1 MFLFG
6 EKIENRT
13 FLPILTPQKRNL
25 VGPSETIWPLFR
37 IWGSTSLEPQIRQS
51 NVHCCP
57 RQNLKSGIPDLRF
70 LYNVQWKWNLK
81 SGKVTIPPQKWPNLV
96 AKKVKMRAPKK
107 AFPESIWTR
116 TFCKKTDPNWSFLA
130 SAAPFTI
137 YTPPIGGYHRVLD
150 FTTQITEKYSTAMCY
165 SVTVPMAEQPLIN
178 PRSFPILASVR
189 EDAKVPDIL
198 YFRRFYKG
206 SADIRKWSKY
216 QW

>member
-13 FLPILTPQKRNL
+13 FLPFLTPQKRNL

-37 IWGSTSLEPQIRQS
+37 IWGSNWLEPQIRKS
-51 NVHCCP
+51 NFHCCP

-107 AFPESIWTR
+107 GFP
-116 TFCKKTDPNWSFLA
+116 
-130 SAAPFTI
+130 
-137 YTPPIGGYHRVLD
+137 
-150 FTTQITEKYSTAMCY
+150 QIHMDT
-165 SVTVPMAEQPLIN
+165 
-178 PRSFPILASVR
+178 
-189 EDAKVPDIL
+189 DIL
-198 YFRRFYKG
+198 QKNGLKLVIFGLCGPIYNLHPPYRGLPPCARFHNP
-206 SADIRKWSKY
+206 DNREI
-216 QW
+216 

>member
-13 FLPILTPQKRNL
+13 FLPFLTPQKRNL

-37 IWGSTSLEPQIRQS
+37 IWGSTSLEPQIRKS
-51 NVHCCP
+51 NVHCILVLS

-107 AFPESIWTR
+107 RLS
-116 TFCKKTDPNWSFLA
+116 PNPYGHGHFAKNGSKLVIFGLCG
-130 SAAPFTI
+130 PI
-137 YTPPIGGYHRVLD
+137 YNLHPPYRGLPPCARFH
-150 FTTQITEKYSTAMCY
+150 
-165 SVTVPMAEQPLIN
+165 N
-178 PRSFPILASVR
+178 PDNR
-189 EDAKVPDIL
+189 EI
-198 YFRRFYKG
+198 
-206 SADIRKWSKY
+206 
-216 QW
+216 

>member
-13 FLPILTPQKRNL
+13 FLPFLTPQKRNL

-37 IWGSTSLEPQIRQS
+37 IWGSTSLEPQIRKS
-51 NVHCCP
+51 NVHCILVLS

-81 SGKVTIPPQKWPNLV
+81 SGKVTIPPPQKWPNLV
-96 AKKVKMRAPKK
+96 AKKMRAPKK
-107 AFPESIWTR
+107 GFPRTR

-137 YTPPIGGYHRVLD
+137 YTPIYVV
-150 FTTQITEKYSTAMCY
+150 TTLCDIS
-165 SVTVPMAEQPLIN
+165 QP
-178 PRSFPILASVR
+178 R
-189 EDAKVPDIL
+189 
-198 YFRRFYKG
+198 
-206 SADIRKWSKY
+206 
-216 QW
+216 

>member
-13 FLPILTPQKRNL
+13 FLPFLTPQKRNL

-37 IWGSTSLEPQIRQS
+37 IWGSTSLEPQIRKS
-51 NVHCCP
+51 NVHCILVLS

-107 AFPESIWTR
+107 RLS
-116 TFCKKTDPNWSFLA
+116 PNPYGQGHFAKNRIQIGHFWPLRPHLQS
-130 SAAPFTI
+130 
-137 YTPPIGGYHRVLD
+137 TPPL
-150 FTTQITEKYSTAMCY
+150 
-165 SVTVPMAEQPLIN
+165 
-178 PRSFPILASVR
+178 
-189 EDAKVPDIL
+189 
-198 YFRRFYKG
+198 
-206 SADIRKWSKY
+206 
-216 QW
+216 

>member
-13 FLPILTPQKRNL
+13 FLPFLTPQKRNL

-37 IWGSTSLEPQIRQS
+37 IWGSTSLEPQIRKS
-51 NVHCCP
+51 NVHCILVLS

-107 AFPESIWTR
+107 RLSPNPYGHGHFA
-116 TFCKKTDPNWSFLA
+116 KKTDPNWSFLA

-137 YTPPIGGYHRVLD
+137 YTPHIWGSHRVLY
-150 FTTQITEKYSTAMCY
+150 TEKNSKAMC
-165 SVTVPMAEQPLIN
+165 
-178 PRSFPILASVR
+178 
-189 EDAKVPDIL
+189 
-198 YFRRFYKG
+198 
-206 SADIRKWSKY
+206 
-216 QW
+216 

>member
-13 FLPILTPQKRNL
+13 FLPFLTPQKRNL

-37 IWGSTSLEPQIRQS
+37 IWGSTSLEPQIRKS
-51 NVHCCP
+51 NVHCILVLS

-81 SGKVTIPPQKWPNLV
+81 SGKVTIPPSKKAKFGGQKSENEGPQ
-96 AKKVKMRAPKK
+96 KK

-150 FTTQITEKYSTAMCY
+150 FTTQITEKYSTAMC
-165 SVTVPMAEQPLIN
+165 
-178 PRSFPILASVR
+178 
-189 EDAKVPDIL
+189 
-198 YFRRFYKG
+198 
-206 SADIRKWSKY
+206 
-216 QW
+216 